1 MSQYVNFPLRI
12 SYPADRPY
20 AGLQIEK
27 AGDRVIITY
36 ANVAELRE
44 CLRLHKL
51 AQVIEREVKPG
62 NVVKIDIKQE
72 ELI

>member
-1 MSQYVNFPLRI
+1 MNANFPLRI

-36 ANVAELRE
+36 QDASELRE
-44 CLRLHKL
+44 CLRFHKL
-51 AQVIEREVKPG
+51 AQVIERKV
-62 NVVKIDIKQE
+62 KQE